1 MTLIFGHRGAAG
13 DYPENTM
20 LSFKAAK
27 AANADGIELDV
38 QMTKDG
44 ELVVIHDETV
54 DRTTNGTGFV
64 KDLTF
69 EEISRLDASYKFTQ
83 YKGGSFIP
91 TLNEVLEWAKQQ
103 RGFIVNIE
111 LKNGIIDY
119 PKIEEETIK
128 LIYKHSLQKRVIIS
142 SFNHYSLV
150 TCKEISSEIETAI
163 LYMEGLYMPWKY
175 AESIGAKG
183 LHPHYH
189 AAKREIISQSQN
201 HGISVRPFT
210 INDKQL
216 MQRLI
221 NEKCSGFFTDF
232 PETAVELKLKGD

>member
-13 DYPENTM
+13 HYPENTM
-20 LSFKAAK
+20 LSFEAAK

-38 QMTKDG
+38 QMTRDG

-54 DRTTNGTGFV
+54 DRTTNGMGFV
-64 KDLTF
+64 KDFNF
-69 EEISRLDASYKFTQ
+69 EEISRLDASYKFSQ
-83 YKGGSFIP
+83 YKGSSFIP
-91 TLNEVLEWAKQQ
+91 TLNEVLEWAKRQ

-119 PKIEEETIK
+119 PKIEEKTIK
-128 LIYKHSLQKRVIIS
+128 LIYKHSLQKQVIIS

-163 LYMEGLYMPWKY
+163 LYMEGLYLPWKY

-189 AAKREIISQSQN
+189 AAKGEIISQSQG

-210 INDKQL
+210 INDKQM

-221 NEKCSGFFTDF
+221 NEKCAGFFTDF
-232 PETAVELKLKGD
+232 PETAVDLKRKGN